1 MDPKCGK
8 ILDEVVKEVCLE
20 ENKLNKNYFL
30 YFKEE
35 KPENKT
41 QIMNKYNNMFQDESD
56 YVLNMFKNKEDDFF
70 NAIRNKKNY
79 VNDIEQLYRKA
90 KIIKK
95 LGKRD

>member
-1 MDPKCGK
+1 
-8 ILDEVVKEVCLE
+8 
-20 ENKLNKNYFL
+20 
-30 YFKEE
+30 
-35 KPENKT
+35 
-41 QIMNKYNNMFQDESD
+41 MNKYNNMFQDESD

-95 LGKRD
+95 FGKRD